1 MNESPLLK
9 IEDLTF
15 SFRTYG
21 GVVKAVRGVSFE
33 VNAERNG
40 RYRRREWMRKECDST
55 VHS

>member
-33 VNAERNG
+33 VNAGE
-40 RYRRREWMRKECDST
+40 T
-55 VHS
+55 VGIVGESGCVKSVTAP